1 MIQSAITGLIAGGTF
16 ALLGV
21 CIVMMNRMVRV
32 VNFATAAIGALG
44 AYVAIVL
51 AGHGWAY
58 GPLLV
63 AAAVTGAVA
72 AAICGLVMSGWFSQ
86 AGVDTRS
93 VVSVAFLIGIL
104 TLGTQIFGSN
114 PRFIPALLPG
124 AKFSVGGVVVTW
136 ASVLVVL
143 AAIGLAVGVQ
153 TFLKHTRLGVRL
165 RAMSERPQTAEL
177 LGVPA
182 LWLAIGVWA
191 FTGAVAAICVLI
203 VAPTRASDFTSMG
216 LLVLPA
222 LAGAS
227 VGLLRST
234 WGAVVGGIGL
244 GLLEGLMGNWSSI
257 GPYQDALPLLVVI
270 VVLMWGQR
278 GAVWDAPR

>member
-51 AGHGWAY
+51 AGDGWSY

-270 VVLMWGQR
+270 IVLMWGQR